1 MLLNTESRICGLKY
15 ITCFFHFSN
24 KFNIIGSIVDIS
36 RLLGGYKINMQ
47 YGLGSLWLTEA
58 LSEFA
63 LENYTC

>member
-1 MLLNTESRICGLKY
+1 MWLEIHHL
-15 ITCFFHFSN
+15 FFPLEY

-58 LSEFA
+58 LS
-63 LENYTC
+63 

>member
-1 MLLNTESRICGLKY
+1 MWLEIHHL
-15 ITCFFHFSN
+15 FFPLEY
-24 KFNIIGSIVDIS
+24 KFNIGSIVDIS